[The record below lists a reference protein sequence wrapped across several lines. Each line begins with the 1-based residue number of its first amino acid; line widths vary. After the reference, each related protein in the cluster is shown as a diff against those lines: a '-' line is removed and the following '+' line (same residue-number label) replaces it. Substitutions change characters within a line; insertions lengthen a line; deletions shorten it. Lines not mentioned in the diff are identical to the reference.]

1 MPDVRYGL
9 TLEGTFEVKA
19 SIRYGLT
26 LEGTFNILEPERM
39 RVLYWDNNAISIA
52 KPPVTFT
59 DGDTTPSVAGGKVFK
74 TSNTAATS
82 ITFFDDP
89 IEGQEITIIFG
100 DANTTLVAGTTVKLK
115 DGLNYTGTL
124 NGTIQLIYQGGT
136 WYETGRSSN

>member
-1 MPDVRYGL
+1 MPDVRYIL
-9 TLEGTFEVKA
+9 KLRTTFEVAK
-19 SIRYGLT
+19 STRYLLKLRT
-26 LEGTFNILEPERM
+26 TFEVLSPEDM
-39 RVLYWDNNAISIA
+39 RVLYWNNGVVFISKA
-52 KPPVTFT
+52 PVTFT

-74 TSNTAATS
+74 TNNTAATS

-115 DGLNYTGTL
+115 DGLNYTGAL
-124 NGTIQLIYQGGT
+124 NGTIQLVYQGGT